1 MPLFLFVVFVVLPA
15 IEIFVIV
22 TVVHAIGF
30 GATLLLLVAGGVLGS
45 YVMRRAG
52 ASWWRALRGQV
63 RTADGTAATGQ
74 RPDGRAAAHA
84 ALLFLAGLLIFL
96 PGFVSDAVGL
106 LLLLPPV
113 RGLLQAATAAW
124 FVRRFTAVSGPGGVR
139 IWDRPSAGGPVPGD
153 IVRGDIVRGEIVRG
167 DIVRDDI
174 VRDNEDPDQLDPPA
188 R

>member
-1 MPLFLFVVFVVLPA
+1 MPLFLFVVFVALPA

-22 TVVHAIGF
+22 TVAHAIGF
-30 GATLLLLVAGGVLGS
+30 GSTLLLLVAGAVLGI

-63 RTADGTAATGQ
+63 ATADGTAVTGQ

-113 RGLLQAATAAW
+113 RGLLQAGTAAW
-124 FVRRFTAVSGPGGVR
+124 FVRRFSAVSGPGGVR
-139 IWDRPSAGGPVPGD
+139 IWTRPEPGGPIQGD
-153 IVRGDIVRGEIVRG
+153 IVRPDVIRGEIVRG
-167 DIVRDDI
+167 DIEG
-174 VRDNEDPDQLDPPA
+174 NDPGPLDPPS

>member
-1 MPLFLFVVFVVLPA
+1 VPLFLFVVFVVLPA
-15 IEIFVIV
+15 IEIFVII
-22 TVVHAIGF
+22 TVAHAIGF
-30 GATLLLLVAGGVLGS
+30 GATLLLLVAGAVLGS

-52 ASWWRALRGQV
+52 ASWWRALRGRV
-63 RTADGTAATGQ
+63 TTADGTALAGQ

-113 RGLLQAATAAW
+113 RGLLQAGTAAW
-124 FVRRFTAVSGPGGVR
+124 FTRRFSAVSGPGGVR
-139 IWDRPSAGGPVPGD
+139 IWSRPAASGPL
-153 IVRGDIVRGEIVRG
+153 RGDIVRGEVVHG
-167 DIVRDDI
+167 DIVRED
-174 VRDNEDPDQLDPPA
+174 EDPDQLDPPS